1 MVVWYRQPA
10 RRDRAEGA
18 MSSLDES
25 RTSNAG
31 DRAVAIAGFLAIL
44 LTGFF
49 GDDPDA
55 RSQPAPAPST
65 VQHAQR

>member
-1 MVVWYRQPA
+1 MNP
-10 RRDRAEGA
+10 RD
-18 MSSLDES
+18 DS
-25 RTSNAG
+25 RTSTAG

-55 RSQPAPAPST
+55 RPQATSAPST
-65 VQHAQR
+65 VQSAQR

>member
-1 MVVWYRQPA
+1 MTTV
-10 RRDRAEGA
+10 
-18 MSSLDES
+18 DES
-25 RTSNAG
+25 RTATAG

-49 GDDPDA
+49 GDDPDV

-65 VQHAQR
+65 LQSTQH

>member
-1 MVVWYRQPA
+1 
-10 RRDRAEGA
+10 
-18 MSSLDES
+18 MSTLDES
-25 RTSNAG
+25 RTSSAG

-55 RSQPAPAPST
+55 RPQSTSAPPT
-65 VQHAQR
+65 VQSAHR

>member
-1 MVVWYRQPA
+1 MTTV
-10 RRDRAEGA
+10 
-18 MSSLDES
+18 DES
-25 RTSNAG
+25 RTATAG

-55 RSQPAPAPST
+55 HSQSAPAPRT
-65 VQHAQR
+65 VQSAPR

>member
-1 MVVWYRQPA
+1 
-10 RRDRAEGA
+10 
-18 MSSLDES
+18 MSTLDES

-49 GDDPDA
+49 GDDPDV
-55 RSQPAPAPST
+55 RSQPAPPSHT
-65 VQHAQR
+65 VQSAQR

>member
-1 MVVWYRQPA
+1 
-10 RRDRAEGA
+10 
-18 MSSLDES
+18 MSTLDES

-55 RSQPAPAPST
+55 RPQSTPAPTTAQST
-65 VQHAQR
+65 HR